1 MKILIDAMGGDLA
14 PGCAVEGAI
23 LAAKQHP
30 DCEIVLVGDEAQV
43 KPLLQGNTLPNI
55 STVHTTEVITMEDD
69 PATAVRRKKDSSMA
83 VCLKMLLQGDAE
95 GMVSAGSTGALL
107 TGATLVTK
115 RIKGIRRAA
124 IGTMFPQR
132 GGGKALMLDSGANA
146 ECTPEYLLQFAYL
159 GHFFMKTQMG
169 IQNPRIGLVNN
180 GTEEHKGDPL
190 RKETHRLLTEAH
202 EAGRINFVGNVE
214 GREALSGTCDVL
226 VCDGFTG
233 NVMLK
238 TIEGAASFLMRELK
252 DIMYADLKSK
262 LAALVLKP
270 GMMKLKKL
278 LDYKEVG
285 GAPMLGISKTVIKAH
300 GSSNGQAIC
309 NAVGQAIDF
318 ERSGFIQMVEANI
331 DLMTLKEHAESDK
344 Q

>member
-14 PGCAVEGAI
+14 PGCAVEGAL
-23 LAAKQHP
+23 LAAKAYP
-30 DCEIVLVGDEAQV
+30 DCEIVLVGDESQV
-43 KPLLQGNTLPNI
+43 KPLLEGKAPANI
-55 STVHTTEVITMEDD
+55 STVHTTEVITMDDD

-107 TGATLVTK
+107 TGATLVAK
-115 RIKGIRRAA
+115 RIRGIRRAA
-124 IGTMFPQR
+124 IGTLFPQR

-169 IQNPRIGLVNN
+169 IENPRIGLVNN
-180 GTEEHKGDPL
+180 GTEEHKGDEL
-190 RKETHRLLTEAH
+190 RKETHKLLQEAH
-202 EAGRINFVGNVE
+202 DAGRINFVGNVE
-214 GREALSGTCDVL
+214 GREALSGACDVL

-238 TIEGAASFLMRELK
+238 TIEGAAGFLMRELK
-252 DIMYADLKSK
+252 DILYANLPSK

-270 GMMKLKKL
+270 GLSKLKKM

-285 GAPMLGISKTVIKAH
+285 GAPMLGISKTVVKAH

-309 NAVGQAIDF
+309 NAVGQAIAF
-318 ERSGFIQMVEANI
+318 EKSGFIKMVEENI
-331 DLMTLKEHAESDK
+331 DLMTLKQQEEV
-344 Q
+344 

>member
-169 IQNPRIGLVNN
+169 IENPRIGLVNN
-180 GTEEHKGDPL
+180 GTEEHKGDEL
-190 RKETHRLLTEAH
+190 RKETHKLLQEAH
-202 EAGRINFVGNVE
+202 DAGRINFVGNVE
-214 GREALSGTCDVL
+214 GREALSGACDVL
-226 VCDGFTG
+226 VCDGFTD

-238 TIEGAASFLMRELK
+238 TIEGAAGFLMRELK
-252 DIMYADLKSK
+252 DILYANLPSK

-270 GMMKLKKL
+270 GLSKLKKM

-285 GAPMLGISKTVIKAH
+285 GAPMLGISKTVVKAH

-309 NAVGQAIDF
+309 NAVGQAIAF
-318 ERSGFIQMVEANI
+318 EKSGFIKMVEENI
-331 DLMTLKEHAESDK
+331 DLMTLKQQEEV
-344 Q
+344 

>member
-14 PGCAVEGAI
+14 PGCAVEGAV
-23 LAAKQHP
+23 LAAKEYP

-43 KPLLQGNTLPNI
+43 KPLLAGKEQPNI
-55 STVHTTEVITMEDD
+55 STVHTTEVITMDDD
-69 PATAVRRKKDSSMA
+69 PATAVRRKKDSSMS

-124 IGTMFPQR
+124 IGALFPQR

-190 RKETHRLLTEAH
+190 RKETYQLLKEAH

-214 GREALSGTCDVL
+214 GREALSGACDVL

-252 DIMYADLKSK
+252 DIMYANLRSK

-270 GMMKLKKL
+270 GMMKLKKM

-300 GSSNGQAIC
+300 GSSDAQAIC
-309 NAVGQAIDF
+309 NAVGQAIAF
-318 ERSGFIQMVEANI
+318 ERSGFIQLVEENI
-331 DLMTLKEHAESDK
+331 DLMTLKNKEEA
-344 Q
+344 

>member
-23 LAAKQHP
+23 LAAKQYT

-43 KPLLQGNTLPNI
+43 KPLLAGKELPNI

-124 IGTMFPQR
+124 IGTLFPQR

-169 IQNPRIGLVNN
+169 IENPRIGLINN

-190 RKETHRLLTEAH
+190 RKETHQLLQEAH

-214 GREALSGTCDVL
+214 GREALSGACDVL

-238 TIEGAASFLMRELK
+238 TIEGAASFLMLELK
-252 DIMYADLKSK
+252 DVMYADLKSK
-262 LAALVLKP
+262 LAALILKP

-300 GSSNGQAIC
+300 GSSDAQAIC
-309 NAVGQAIDF
+309 NAVGQAIAF
-318 ERSGFIQMVEANI
+318 ERSGFIQMVQENI
-331 DLMTLKEHAESDK
+331 ELMTIKTQEEA
-344 Q
+344 

>member
-14 PGCAVEGAI
+14 PGCAVEGAL
-23 LAAKQHP
+23 LAAKAYP
-30 DCEIVLVGDEAQV
+30 DCEIVLVGDEGQV
-43 KPLLQGNTLPNI
+43 KPLLEGKVLPNI

-107 TGATLVTK
+107 TGATLVAK
-115 RIKGIRRAA
+115 RIRGIRRAA
-124 IGTMFPQR
+124 IGTLFPQR

-169 IQNPRIGLVNN
+169 IENPRVGLVNN
-180 GTEEHKGDPL
+180 GTEEHKGDAL
-190 RKETHRLLTEAH
+190 RKETHKLLQEAH
-202 EAGRINFVGNVE
+202 DAGRINFVGNVE
-214 GREALSGTCDVL
+214 GREALSGACDVL

-238 TIEGAASFLMRELK
+238 TIEGAAGFLMRELK
-252 DIMYADLKSK
+252 DILYANLPSK
-262 LAALVLKP
+262 LAALMLKP
-270 GMMKLKKL
+270 GLQRLKKM

-285 GAPMLGISKTVIKAH
+285 GAPMLGISKTVVKAH

-309 NAVGQAIDF
+309 NAVGQAIAF
-318 ERSGFIQMVEANI
+318 EKSGFIKMVEENI
-331 DLMTLKEHAESDK
+331 DLMTLKQQEEA
-344 Q
+344 

>member
-14 PGCAVEGAI
+14 PGCAVEGAL
-23 LAAKQHP
+23 LAAQAYP

-43 KPLLQGNTLPNI
+43 KPLLEGKAMPNI
-55 STVHTTEVITMEDD
+55 STVHTTEVITMDDD

-107 TGATLVTK
+107 TGAKLVAK
-115 RIKGIRRAA
+115 RIRGIRRAA
-124 IGTMFPQR
+124 IGTLFPQR

-169 IQNPRIGLVNN
+169 IENPRIGLVNN
-180 GTEEHKGDPL
+180 GTEEHKGDEL
-190 RKETHRLLTEAH
+190 RKETHKLLQEAH

-214 GREALSGTCDVL
+214 GREALSGACDVL

-238 TIEGAASFLMRELK
+238 TIEGAAGFLMKELK
-252 DIMYADLKSK
+252 DILYANLPSK

-270 GMMKLKKL
+270 GLSKLKKM

-285 GAPMLGISKTVIKAH
+285 GAPMLGISKTVVKAH

-309 NAVGQAIDF
+309 NAVGQAIAF
-318 ERSGFIQMVEANI
+318 ERSGFIRMVEENI
-331 DLMTLKEHAESDK
+331 DLMTLKQAEEA
-344 Q
+344 

>member
-1 MKILIDAMGGDLA
+1 MD
-14 PGCAVEGAI
+14 
-23 LAAKQHP
+23 
-30 DCEIVLVGDEAQV
+30 
-43 KPLLQGNTLPNI
+43 
-55 STVHTTEVITMEDD
+55 DD

-107 TGATLVTK
+107 TGATLVAK
-115 RIKGIRRAA
+115 RIRGIRRAA
-124 IGTMFPQR
+124 IGTLFPQR

-169 IQNPRIGLVNN
+169 IENPRIGLVNN
-180 GTEEHKGDPL
+180 GTEEHKGDEL
-190 RKETHRLLTEAH
+190 RKETHKLLQEAH
-202 EAGRINFVGNVE
+202 DAGRINFVGNVE
-214 GREALSGTCDVL
+214 GREALSGACDVL

-238 TIEGAASFLMRELK
+238 TIEGAAGFLMRELK
-252 DIMYADLKSK
+252 DILYANLPSK

-270 GMMKLKKL
+270 GLSKLKKM

-285 GAPMLGISKTVIKAH
+285 GAPMLGISKTVVKAH

-309 NAVGQAIDF
+309 NAVGQAIAF
-318 ERSGFIQMVEANI
+318 EKSGFIKMVEENI
-331 DLMTLKEHAESDK
+331 DLMTLKQQEEV
-344 Q
+344 

>member
-14 PGCAVEGAI
+14 PGCAVEGAL
-23 LAAKQHP
+23 LAAKAYPHCQL
-30 DCEIVLVGDEAQV
+30 VLVGDEDRV
-43 KPLLQGNTLPNI
+43 KPLLQGRETANLT
-55 STVHTTEVITMEDD
+55 TVHTTEVITMEDD

-83 VCLKMLLQGDAE
+83 VCLGMLARGEADA
-95 GMVSAGSTGALL
+95 MVSAGSTGALL

-115 RIKGIRRAA
+115 RINGIRRAA
-124 IGTMFPQR
+124 IGTLFPQR

-159 GHFFMKTQMG
+159 GHFFMKTQQG
-169 IQNPRIGLVNN
+169 IAQPRIGLINN
-180 GTEEHKGDPL
+180 GTEEHKGDAL
-190 RKETHRLLTEAH
+190 RKETYRLLQQAH
-202 EAGRINFVGNVE
+202 EAGRIHFVGNVE
-214 GREALSGTCDVL
+214 GREALSGACDVL

-252 DIMYADLKSK
+252 DVMYADLKSK

-285 GAPMLGISKTVIKAH
+285 GAPMLGISKTVVKAH
-300 GSSNGQAIC
+300 GSSDGQAIC
-309 NAVGQAIDF
+309 NAVGQAMAF
-318 ERSGFIQMVEANI
+318 VSSGFIPMVEENI
-331 DLMTLKEHAESDK
+331 HLMTLKERQE
-344 Q
+344 

>member
-1 MKILIDAMGGDLA
+1 M
-14 PGCAVEGAI
+14 
-23 LAAKQHP
+23 
-30 DCEIVLVGDEAQV
+30 
-43 KPLLQGNTLPNI
+43 
-55 STVHTTEVITMEDD
+55 
-69 PATAVRRKKDSSMA
+69 
-83 VCLKMLLQGDAE
+83 
-95 GMVSAGSTGALL
+95 
-107 TGATLVTK
+107 
-115 RIKGIRRAA
+115 
-124 IGTMFPQR
+124 
-132 GGGKALMLDSGANA
+132 
-146 ECTPEYLLQFAYL
+146 
-159 GHFFMKTQMG
+159 
-169 IQNPRIGLVNN
+169 
-180 GTEEHKGDPL
+180 
-190 RKETHRLLTEAH
+190 EAH

-214 GREALSGTCDVL
+214 GREALSGVCDVL

-262 LAALVLKP
+262 LAALALKP

-285 GAPMLGISKTVIKAH
+285 GAPMLGISKTVVKAH

-331 DLMTLKEHAESDK
+331 DLMTLKEKEEV
-344 Q
+344 

>member
-14 PGCAVEGAI
+14 PGCAVEGAL
-23 LAAKQHP
+23 LAAKAYP
-30 DCEIVLVGDEAQV
+30 DCEIVLVGDEGQV
-43 KPLLQGNTLPNI
+43 KPLLEGKAPANI
-55 STVHTTEVITMEDD
+55 STVHTTEVITMDDD

-107 TGATLVTK
+107 TGATLVAK
-115 RIKGIRRAA
+115 RIRGIRRAA
-124 IGTMFPQR
+124 IGTLFPQR

-169 IQNPRIGLVNN
+169 IENPRIGLVNN
-180 GTEEHKGDPL
+180 GTEEHKGDEL
-190 RKETHRLLTEAH
+190 RKETHKLLQEAH
-202 EAGRINFVGNVE
+202 DAGRINFVGNVE
-214 GREALSGTCDVL
+214 GREALSGACDVL

-238 TIEGAASFLMRELK
+238 TIEGAAGFLMRELK
-252 DIMYADLKSK
+252 DILYANLPSK

-270 GMMKLKKL
+270 GLSKLKKM

-285 GAPMLGISKTVIKAH
+285 GAPMLGISKTVVKAH

-309 NAVGQAIDF
+309 NAVGQAIAF
-318 ERSGFIQMVEANI
+318 EKSGFIKMVEENI
-331 DLMTLKEHAESDK
+331 DLMTLKQQEEV
-344 Q
+344 